1 MLVLKLFREK
11 YRILFREKMKKI
23 LSIILGFSLLITPQA
38 KPITNT
44 SRHIITIATG
54 LIAGG
59 LGAYA
64 YRTYKKNSCH
74 KTSKKKITFGTVISA
89 AIPAFIASLI
99 VGTCLSYY
107 SPAARIEK
115 AETLLQYLQANVN
128 ALQNDELIAQHDN
141 QAELYN
147 AAERQFIA
155 TPWPISDAFNNLNNK
170 RRRLIATEQQQ
181 NEINTLIMQ
190 ARLDAENN
198 QQIIEECN
206 RIQQDAQEQHDQAVQ
221 IIPNVVT
228 ALQHMRNHNDFDNQT
243 QASFNYRTQ
252 QIRNQTEQIRAHAAR
267 TNAAANQLKARVV
280 ASKEN
285 RKFWK
290 DIYGHRRR

>member
-1 MLVLKLFREK
+1 
-11 YRILFREKMKKI
+11 MKKF
-23 LSIILGFSLLITPQA
+23 LSIILGFGLLITPQA

-64 YRTYKKNSCH
+64 YRTYKKNTYH
-74 KTSKKKITFGTVISA
+74 KTSKKKITLGTVISA

-99 VGTCLSYY
+99 VGTCLYQY

-115 AETLLQYLQANVN
+115 AETLLQFLQANVN

-155 TPWPISDAFNNLNNK
+155 TPRPISDAFNNLNNK

-243 QASFNYRTQ
+243 QESFNYQTQ
-252 QIRNQTEQIRAHAAR
+252 QIRNQTEQIRAYAAR
-267 TNAAANQLKARVV
+267 TNAAANQLKAHVV